1 MGRER
6 RFSVERGSSYPG
18 DCSHEFRPV
27 APARRSRGSFF
38 GGDGEGSESNS
49 RHSRQG
55 AAGARRNSKSGQPIM
70 TMIFRKPIEGIER
83 PQMPAD
89 VVIVGGGPAGMACAL
104 RLAQLIDAHN
114 AAHPDSQLSK
124 ENIYVLEKAREI
136 GQHCLSG
143 ALLDPRSMRELLPD
157 FEKEAPLDA
166 KVDKESVYFLTE
178 KSKFKFPITPPPL
191 RDHGNYVIS
200 LNRFVKW
207 LGSKVEET
215 GITIFTG
222 FAGSELLFEGDRVTG
237 VRTDDKGVD
246 KEGHQKSNFEP
257 GYDLQAKIV
266 ILAEGPRGSLT
277 KQLINKFDLAKNTNP
292 QTYGV
297 GVKELWEVPAGRIA
311 PGEVIYTMGWPLTTK
326 EYGGAWI
333 YGSKDNVVSLGFVTG
348 LDYADPRLDPQ
359 RVLQQF
365 KRHPFVAKLLEG
377 GKMIRYGAKS
387 LPYGGWWA
395 IPPVAGNG
403 WMILGDSAGF
413 LNSARLKG
421 IHLAIK
427 SGMLAAETAFEALKK
442 DDSSAAMLGEY
453 QKKVESSWIKDEL
466 WKVRNMHQGFEQGL
480 YAGMFHTG
488 LQMITGGRG
497 LRNRYPARAGHE
509 HMHKLAELPA
519 DGGAEAHLLGPA
531 KGDGR
536 LTFDKLT
543 DLYHSGT
550 KHEEDQPSHL
560 VIDDTNI
567 CNTRCVKEY
576 GSPCQNFCPANVYEM
591 VDDASQP
598 NGKLISLNPSN
609 CVHCKTCDIAD
620 PYQIITWVPPEGGG
634 GPNYDGM

>member
-1 MGRER
+1 ML
-6 RFSVERGSSYPG
+6 V
-18 DCSHEFRPV
+18 FRTPLENI
-27 APARRSRGSFF
+27 
-38 GGDGEGSESNS
+38 D
-49 RHSRQG
+49 
-55 AAGARRNSKSGQPIM
+55 
-70 TMIFRKPIEGIER
+70 R
-83 PQMPAD
+83 PQMDAD

-104 RLAQLIDAHN
+104 RLSQLIDEHN
-114 AAHPDSQLSK
+114 TANPDAQLSK

-143 ALLDPRSMRELLPD
+143 ALLDPRSMRELLPG
-157 FEKEAPLDA
+157 FEKEAPIDA
-166 KVDKESVYFLTE
+166 QCNKEAVYFLT
-178 KSKFKFPITPPPL
+178 KAGKFKLPITPPPL

-200 LNRFVKW
+200 INKFVKW

-215 GITIFTG
+215 GITVFTG
-222 FAGSELLFEGDRVTG
+222 FAGSQLLYDGSRIAG

-246 KEGHQKSNFEP
+246 KQNHPKSNFEP
-257 GYDLQAKIV
+257 GYDLKAKIT

-277 KQLINKFDLAKNTNP
+277 KELIGKFDLAKDRNP

-297 GVKELWEVPAGRIA
+297 GVKELWEVPSGRIA

-333 YGSKDNVVSLGFVTG
+333 YGSKDNLVSLGFVTG
-348 LDYADPRLDPQ
+348 LDYPDPRLDPQ
-359 RVLQQF
+359 HVLQDF
-365 KRHPFVAKLLEG
+365 KQHPFIASLLTG

-395 IPPVAGNG
+395 IPPVAGDG

-413 LNSARLKG
+413 LNSQRLKG

-427 SGMLAAETAFEALKK
+427 SGMLAAETAFAALKAG
-442 DDSSAAMLGEY
+442 DSSATTLGQF

-466 WKVRNMHQGFEQGL
+466 WKVRNFHQGFEKGFLVGL
-480 YAGMFHTG
+480 FHAG
-488 LQMITGGRG
+488 LQQFTGGRG
-497 LRNRYPARAGHE
+497 LWNRYPAHAGHD
-509 HMHKLAELPA
+509 HMKKLSALPL
-519 DGGAEAHLLGPA
+519 DGGDEAHLLGPA
-531 KGDGR
+531 KGDGK

-560 VIDDTNI
+560 IIHDTNV
-567 CNTRCVKEY
+567 CHERCAVEY
-576 GSPCQNFCPANVYEM
+576 GGPCQNFCPANVYEL
-591 VDDASQP
+591 VEDASQP
-598 NGKLISLNPSN
+598 HGKRISLNPAN

-620 PYQIITWVPPEGGG
+620 PYQVITWVPPEGGG